1 MEDRKDPLQL
11 GRCRIRIL
19 GYHTDN
25 RSISKLPIGD
35 LPWAYPAQPIT
46 SSAMSGVGQTPLG
59 PVEGTWVIGYFRD
72 GEDAQQPVFFA
83 TLGGI
88 PQELAD
94 NGKGFNAPI
103 APRDEMAVLA
113 EFGAK
118 SVDEFSKHFKWDI
131 DVKYEKLMKKKTSPN
146 EYIGIAKIS
155 SSQINSLIIE
165 LTDSG
170 ATQEW
175 VESYVNYIGALK
187 KLNEKITE
195 TIVVAN
201 LMNDN
206 DNSNSIN
213 EIIAKIHQLET
224 ESLDLIKKSDNT
236 RP

>member
-1 MEDRKDPLQL
+1 MA
-11 GRCRIRIL
+11 
-19 GYHTDN
+19 
-25 RSISKLPIGD
+25 SKKGIGVT
-35 LPWAYPAQPIT
+35 I
-46 SSAMSGVGQTPLG
+46 
-59 PVEGTWVIGYFRD
+59 
-72 GEDAQQPVFFA
+72 
-83 TLGGI
+83 
-88 PQELAD
+88 
-94 NGKGFNAPI
+94 
-103 APRDEMAVLA
+103 AVLVGVVA
-113 EFGAK
+113 ASFLVYLIPEDTTMKIVVSDFEKYLDITKEKAMLE
-118 SVDEFSKHFKWDI
+118 SVSIDESF
-131 DVKYEKLMKKKTSPN
+131 EKLMEKKTSPN
-146 EYIGIAKIS
+146 EYIGIAKVS

-175 VESYVNYIGALK
+175 VESYVNYIDALK

-201 LMNDN
+201 LMNDD